1 MSHALARQAIET
13 KLAALATAKGIGVAY
28 GVEPFKPQAD
38 QPYLRAFLLPSS
50 TTCRYLGTDALEYRG
65 IYQISVVTPKGQP
78 QSVPEG
84 LIAEL
89 NALLPLDSFLDQGA
103 FEGQVVEPL
112 AQGPVIPEDAV
123 YTIPATLT
131 YQGSA
136 PT

>member
-13 KLAALATAKGIGVAY
+13 KLAAWATAKGIGVAY
-28 GVEPFKPQAD
+28 GVESFTPQAD
-38 QPYLRAFLLPSS
+38 QPYLRAFLIPSS
-50 TTCRYLGTDALEYRG
+50 TSCRYLGTDALEYRG

-89 NALLPLDSFLDQGA
+89 NAVLPLDSFLDQGKFA
-103 FEGQVVEPL
+103 GQVVEAL
-112 AQGPVIPEDAV
+112 AQGPTIPENTV

-136 PT
+136 PK